1 MQPWNGERVKRRR
14 WHEKLLLETLGKT
27 IFFYFAILL
36 AVRVMGKREIG
47 AMSPTDLVVAIM
59 LAELAAISI
68 DSPDTS
74 VWMGVVPIVT
84 IVALEMLFSF
94 GMLRSIRLRAAI
106 HGRPSVVVQNGRILE
121 SALRANRYNLD
132 ELMQHL
138 REKGWPDIRDVE
150 FAILES
156 DGKLSVIP
164 KSQKR
169 PVCPE
174 DLGIETKY
182 EGLPLP
188 LIKDGTINESAL
200 RESGLGTRW
209 LMQQLAERKIHRVE
223 DVFFATLSTTGELY
237 IQLKEERARG

>member
-1 MQPWNGERVKRRR
+1 MEILNA
-14 WHEKLLLETLGKT
+14 LGKT
-27 IFFYFAILL
+27 FVFYFVLL
-36 AVRVMGKREIG
+36 FSVRIMGKREIG
-47 AMSPTDLVVAIM
+47 TLSPTDLIVAIL
-59 LAELAAISI
+59 LAELAAIPI
-68 DSPDTS
+68 EDPNIS
-74 VWMGVVPIVT
+74 VWMGIVPIVT
-84 IVALEMLFSF
+84 IVMLEIVFSY
-94 GMLRSIRLRAAI
+94 GMLRNFRLRTMV

-138 REKGWPDIRDVE
+138 REKGWPDVQEVE

-156 DGKLSVIP
+156 NGKLSVVP

-169 PVCPE
+169 PVSPE

-188 LIKDGTINESAL
+188 MIKDGVINQDAL
-200 RESGLGTRW
+200 LESGLGTQW
-209 LMQQLAERKIHRVE
+209 LKQQLAERNIHHVE

-237 IQLKEERARG
+237 VQLKEDALKGRTSS